1 MKVSTKLLWV
11 ALPPFFVVTFIAL
24 LFLGGVPQIGGLPDL
39 IAYVIELAPKT
50 VYAIAIGGATAFAMN
65 VTGMDLGTNQRHRL
79 IEDAAV
85 GHLGPM
91 RVLQLETVSW
101 FGWMVLWIVVFKLH

>member
-1 MKVSTKLLWV
+1 MKISTKLLWV

-50 VYAIAIGGATAFAMN
+50 IYAIAIGGATAFAMN
-65 VTGMDLGTNQRHRL
+65 ATDMDIGGSRRRLL
-79 IEDAAV
+79 IEDAAQ
-85 GHLGPM
+85 GNDGAL

-101 FGWMVLWIVVFKLH
+101 FGWMILWIVVFKLH